1 MPFIFS
7 HKTGAFIASNFVPNP
22 FRRVDLDR
30 YRRAPSR
37 GPPDARSSSSSS
49 GLHMHQTTQSLE
61 RSSASASASASVAG
75 ASAASASSS
84 SRSRHGTPSKSQGG
98 GAAQSSMSGSGGGG
112 LAQVNQFAKITP
124 HKKTQTIFINFLIPV
139 FMHFLLIHCLNIC
152 IFYTHNCSSLFL
164 KHY

>member
-1 MPFIFS
+1 MHLS
-7 HKTGAFIASNFVPNP
+7 LALFVPNP

-37 GPPDARSSSSSS
+37 GPPDARSSSSS
-49 GLHMHQTTQSLE
+49 GLHMHQTQSLE

-98 GAAQSSMSGSGGGG
+98 GAAQSSMSGSVGGG

-139 FMHFLLIHCLNIC
+139 FMHFLLIHCLNIF

>member
-1 MPFIFS
+1 MWCFFQLISIISAEITFILYKNLGIKQLWILNCPKLCRLYFHIKRVHLS
-7 HKTGAFIASNFVPNP
+7 LALFVPNP

-49 GLHMHQTTQSLE
+49 GLHMHQTQSLE
-61 RSSASASASASVAG
+61 RSSASASGSASVAG

-112 LAQVNQFAKITP
+112 LAQVIY
-124 HKKTQTIFINFLIPV
+124 
-139 FMHFLLIHCLNIC
+139 
-152 IFYTHNCSSLFL
+152 YTSVDFFTT
-164 KHY
+164 KFT